1 MVGAAMNVAVV
12 GKGGC
17 GKTSISGTMA
27 RVLARRGHPV
37 LAVDGDPNPNLAL
50 TLGVPVEQI
59 DTLPTLP
66 PGLVEPTDQGRR
78 TTMTLDEVR
87 ASCSVEG
94 SDGVTLLVMAKP
106 TKAGTG

>member
-1 MVGAAMNVAVV
+1 MNVAVV

-27 RVLARRGHPV
+27 RVLARRGHHV

-50 TLGVPVEQI
+50 TLGIPVERI

-66 PGLVEPTDQGRR
+66 PGLVESTEQGPRS
-78 TTMTLDEVR
+78 TMTLDEVR
-87 ASCSVEG
+87 SACSVQG
-94 SDGVTLLVMAKP
+94 RDGVTLMVMAKP